1 MTTFVHR
8 IPAQAFTEAGQRWL
22 GCGGARTN
30 PKCGACHSRCRPFGI
45 RPGPHALM
53 CGPAGDSLLLTLLVV
68 ELGRRLESAGTGS
81 FVLLP
86 MLPTIAAHVL
96 VLVLHAARSGTAPL
110 VPLLLPTLE
119 QRLLPSMLLLL
130 DNLVLASLLLPVL
143 MNLLED
149 QADLPMLE

>member
-1 MTTFVHR
+1 
-8 IPAQAFTEAGQRWL
+8 
-22 GCGGARTN
+22 
-30 PKCGACHSRCRPFGI
+30 
-45 RPGPHALM
+45 M